1 MKIAG
6 LSIALALL
14 SLTSCGQSKG
24 KANKEI
30 AKSNPENTLL
40 WKISGNG
47 LEKPSYLFGTIHI
60 ICKDDAVLSDNL
72 KAAIKSSDAVYLELD
87 MDNMFEML
95 GAMTKMKMRGDTTL
109 GDLLSAEEM
118 KRVEAYFEKENSM
131 LPFSMLKT
139 YKPFLAAS
147 MLTKNAVPCEGAMA
161 MEQVIMEEAKLQKKD
176 INGME
181 TMAYQLSIFDTIPYK
196 LQAQQLLQYI
206 DTAKADSDDKM
217 MEELME
223 NYKKQ
228 DLVKL
233 EKMMNESDMGIANFT
248 DLLLYNR
255 NRNWVK
261 KMKTLLPGKTFVIAV
276 GAGHLP
282 GENGVISLLRKEG
295 YTVTPMENKMVKKVV
310 I

>member
-24 KANKEI
+24 KAKKETP
-30 AKSNPENTLL
+30 KSNPENTLL
-40 WKISGNG
+40 WQISGNG
-47 LEKPSYLFGTIHI
+47 LEKPSYLFGTIHM

-109 GDLLSAEEM
+109 DNLLTAEEM

-206 DTAKADSDDKM
+206 DTAKADSDDKII
-217 MEELME
+217 EELME

-233 EKMMNESDMGIANFT
+233 EKMMSQSDMGMANFT
-248 DLLLYNR
+248 ELLLYNR

-282 GENGVISLLRKEG
+282 GTNGVINLLRKEG
-295 YTVTPMENKMVKKVV
+295 YTLTPMENKMIKKVV

>member
-6 LSIALALL
+6 FSIALVLL

-24 KANKEI
+24 KAQKETPR
-30 AKSNPENTLL
+30 SNPENTLL

-47 LEKPSYLFGTIHI
+47 LEKPSYLFGTIHM
-60 ICKDDAVLSDNL
+60 ICKDDAILSENL
-72 KAAIKSSDAVYLELD
+72 KTAIKNSDAVYLELD

-109 GDLLSAEEM
+109 DDLLTAEEM

-147 MLTKNAVPCEGAMA
+147 MLTKNAVPCEGALA

-176 INGME
+176 IKGME

-206 DTAKADSDDKM
+206 DTAKTDSDDKVIK
-217 MEELME
+217 ELME

-228 DLVKL
+228 DLIKL
-233 EKMMNESDMGIANFT
+233 EKMLNQSDMGIASFT

-282 GENGVISLLRKEG
+282 GENGVINLLRKEG
-295 YTVTPMENKMVKKVV
+295 YTLTPMENKMVKKVV

>member
-1 MKIAG
+1 MKITG

-14 SLTSCGQSKG
+14 SLTSCGQQKV
-24 KANKEI
+24 KLKKEI
-30 AKSNPENTLL
+30 VKSNPENTLL
-40 WKISGNG
+40 WQISGNG
-47 LEKPSYLFGTIHI
+47 LEKSSYLFGTIHM
-60 ICKDDAVLSDNL
+60 ICKEDALLSDSL
-72 KAAIKSSDAVYLELD
+72 KAAIKQSDAVYLELD

-95 GAMTKMKMRGDTTL
+95 GAMSKMKMRGDTTL
-109 GDLLSAEEM
+109 DDLLTAEEM

-161 MEQVIMEEAKLQKKD
+161 MEQVIMEEAKVHKKD
-176 INGME
+176 IKGME

-206 DTAKADSDDKM
+206 DTAKAESDNKIV
-217 MEELME
+217 EELME

-248 DLLLYNR
+248 ELLLYNR

-282 GENGVISLLRKEG
+282 GENGVINLLRKEG
-295 YTVTPMENKMVKKVV
+295 YTLKPVQNKIVKKVV